1 MIKIFLTGAILGGS
15 KIPRKR
21 LPFLLLLLAYLFL
34 LGNVYNCDS
43 NATIPEPNNPG
54 PDLTPY
60 FFDVTVAQSAD
71 STFIQGALVKAHII
85 SIDGAD
91 SWHQKTTDSLGHAI
105 IFGSRFPP
113 PDSTQLTISAD
124 GFADEFYK
132 TPENHFTI
140 TIYMTP
146 PPK

>member
-1 MIKIFLTGAILGGS
+1 MPS
-15 KIPRKR
+15 KR
-21 LPFLLLLLAYLFL
+21 LPFLLLFL
-34 LGNVYNCDS
+34 SYFFLVGNFLQSCDS
-43 NATIPEPNNPG
+43 NTVFPIPDSDPG
-54 PDLTPY
+54 PELTPY
-60 FFDVTVAQSAD
+60 FFDVTVAQSVD

-91 SWHQKTTDSLGHAI
+91 SWHQKTTDSLGHAV

-132 TPENHFTI
+132 TPETHFTI